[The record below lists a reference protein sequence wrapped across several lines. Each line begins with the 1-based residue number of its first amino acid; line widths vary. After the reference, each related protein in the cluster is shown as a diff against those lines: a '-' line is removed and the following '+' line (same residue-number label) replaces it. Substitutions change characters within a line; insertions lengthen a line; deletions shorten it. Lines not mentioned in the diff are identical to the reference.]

1 VIKKPI
7 AVISDNMANTIR
19 WLRLTYDIT
28 YHNHAMRS
36 LTAGDGTTYVIVTSK
51 EDALAWEFGGLI
63 FDPMYKS
70 LEQEVMSRIR

>member
-1 VIKKPI
+1 MIKKPI
-7 AVISDNMANTIR
+7 AVISDNITTTVR
-19 WLRLTYDIT
+19 WLRSTYDIVIYNST
-28 YHNHAMRS
+28 MRS